1 MSSCASYASAQ
12 APFCTSRGGQGRGGM
27 RGSTRRSGVTGG
39 SPAAAAQ
46 LKQWGTQACIS
57 LVLESFKNSKI
68 FGFGGAQFERQQE
81 KQNVVL
87 TADACPT
94 NLEPPGGAACAPLNG
109 DQIGRRRLQVI
120 ERGGT
125 VLGGAGVFSRWQSN
139 FIPLGHIPLARTT
152 LR

>member
-94 NLEPPGGAACAPLNG
+94 NLEQEGRHVSMPTQSRQVERRAPL
-109 DQIGRRRLQVI
+109 
-120 ERGGT
+120 
-125 VLGGAGVFSRWQSN
+125 
-139 FIPLGHIPLARTT
+139 
-152 LR
+152 